1 MSSERLD
8 AATAATALHALLER
22 HPDALVAAVDPD
34 GMFTEVPPSLPLGRH
49 RVMEVRS
56 AIDVVHAPDRVVVIE
71 AWDRARAAGSAR
83 ASVHLLRHPD
93 SDPVNM
99 HFFDVRAIHGVY
111 VCLVLTEHPDEV
123 ITGIHANPAIPP
135 RVCRITKNETAV
147 ITAVDAATTAILG
160 WSPDEMVG
168 RRSLEFIHPDDAD
181 RAIENWME
189 MLGAT
194 SQRVRLRHLRKDG
207 SWVWMEITN
216 DNRLDD
222 PAHAC
227 VVAETIDISDEM
239 AIHEAL
245 RAREQLLRRLA
256 EALPTGLFQVAA
268 DRSIVY
274 TNDRLHQIVGIG
286 ALTSVDEQL
295 AAVERDDRP
304 ALHAAVDAVLT
315 GEDRD
320 VEVHLR
326 LPATGERRLCQLN
339 LRSLTEDDGTANGAI
354 VTVADV
360 TESAQLRRELERRAT
375 QDALTGCHN
384 RASVMA
390 ALEAHLAAP
399 GAGLAVVFV
408 DLDHFKAVNDDLG
421 HAAGDELL
429 VLVADRLRDATRTG
443 DVVGRLGGD
452 EFLVLC
458 PGVADRHEAEVIGDR
473 VARALR
479 HHVLLEAGPVDL
491 QASVGVAHT
500 ADDPAATTTADQLVA
515 CADAAMYRSKDA
527 AAGEAVVAGER
538 GSGSPPAV

>member
-8 AATAATALHALLER
+8 AETVETALLALLER

-34 GMFTEVPPSLPLGRH
+34 GMFTELPASLPLDRH
-49 RVMEVRS
+49 RVMQVRS
-56 AIDVVHAPDRVVVIE
+56 GIEVVSAPDRVVVIE

-83 ASVHLLRHPD
+83 ASVHLLRDPD
-93 SDPVNM
+93 GEPVNM
-99 HFFDVRAIHGVY
+99 HFFDARPTHGVY
-111 VCLVLTEHPDEV
+111 MCIVVTKNPDEA

-135 RVCRITKNETAV
+135 RVCRITKNDTAI

-168 RRSLEFIHPDDAD
+168 RRSLDFIHPDDAD

-207 SWVWMEITN
+207 SWVWIEITN

-222 PAHAC
+222 PEQAC

-256 EALPTGLFQVAA
+256 EALPTGLFQIAV

-286 ALTSVDEQL
+286 ALTSLDEQL
-295 AAVERDDRP
+295 AAVELEDRP
-304 ALHAAVDAVLT
+304 ALHAAVDAVLA

-320 VEVHLR
+320 IEVHLR
-326 LPATGERRLCQLN
+326 LPASGDRRLCQLN
-339 LRSLTEDDGTANGAI
+339 LRSLTDDDGTVNGAI

-360 TESAQLRRELERRAT
+360 TEAAQLRRELERRAT
-375 QDALTGCHN
+375 LDALTGCHN

-390 ALEAHLAAP
+390 ALERHLSGTDQAM
-399 GAGLAVVFV
+399 AVVFV

-429 VLVADRLRDATRTG
+429 VLAADRLRDATRTG

-479 HHVLLEAGPVDL
+479 HHVLLAAGPVDL

-500 ADDPAATTTADQLVA
+500 GDGPAVTSADELVA
-515 CADAAMYRSKDA
+515 RADAAMYRSKDA
-527 AAGEAVVAGER
+527 AVGEAVVAGEHWTR
-538 GSGSPPAV
+538 PSGS